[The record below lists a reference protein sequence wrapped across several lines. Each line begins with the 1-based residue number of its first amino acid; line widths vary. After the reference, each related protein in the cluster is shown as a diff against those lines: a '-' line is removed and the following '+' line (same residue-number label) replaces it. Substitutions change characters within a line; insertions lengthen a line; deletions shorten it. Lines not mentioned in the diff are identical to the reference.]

1 MKKTINRI
9 DKVIIYGKI
18 IINIYSIRITPLIWF
33 GGLYQKPIISDY
45 EEVTP
50 ACGFFVVSFFYTK
63 N

>member
-1 MKKTINRI
+1 M
-9 DKVIIYGKI
+9 VILLLIF
-18 IINIYSIRITPLIWF
+18 YSIRITPMIWF

-63 N
+63 NWVKEI